1 MRNLGLVAALAVALT
16 AGTAVAAETEAD
28 WLKKPTPEQLFA
40 VWPTEAFK
48 RGVGGRA
55 RISCAVSV
63 RGGLYGCKVLSETP
77 AGMGFGAAAIAL
89 TPQFLMKPATRD
101 GKPVEGE
108 VDIPVNFTQPDTGTG
123 THIPGRD
130 APGLAPMTRTVV
142 SNIVWN
148 QAPSYDDVAA
158 AYPEK
163 ARASGASGRV
173 ILKCTMMSEGRL
185 GGCSAISE
193 EPKGLGFAAAARSLI
208 PKFAAPTQFSDGRP
222 IKGSMTQVPFV
233 FAPDMLDPA
242 KRLAS
247 KVQWAVLPSGDALS
261 AGYPRKAI
269 EAGVST
275 ARVVM
280 LCTAG
285 EGGRLEDCSVT
296 SEEPAGLGFAEAGM
310 ALSKSFRI
318 RPWTEEGV
326 PTIGGKIRVPVRYN
340 MPDAAPTPSAAKP

>member
-285 EGGRLEDCSVT
+285 EGGRLE
-296 SEEPAGLGFAEAGM
+296 E
-310 ALSKSFRI
+310 
-318 RPWTEEGV
+318 
-326 PTIGGKIRVPVRYN
+326 IGRAHV
-340 MPDAAPTPSAAKP
+340 